1 MVNLTITS
9 AELIVDTEPVEI
21 NVTLTGFGSQ
31 SIINDGLFKR
41 ASDNIIYSE
50 SLAISTSKG
59 NITDFTNI
67 SEVVSISKEM
77 FRFYDEQFS
86 NIEYVALDVLPSI
99 SDSSNFYETENFIVD
114 KLVSENY
121 NLFETIQY
129 SMDIVLIDISSI
141 YESFGITTDKVLS
154 DTGSISEV
162 VTSVTDYYRNFS
174 DIVTLFEI
182 TDLPMPETVT
192 DDSSY
197 TDTYTLSIGKV
208 LNDISILN
216 EILSIDISALI
227 NTDIANISEV
237 ISTNPNIAKID
248 ITNNYE
254 STYYNIDKV
263 SSDVISMSE
272 VLIGYKQDYFLSDYV
287 EPGYVGTI
295 INM

>member
-31 SIINDGLFKR
+31 SIINGGLFKR
-41 ASDNIIYSE
+41 VSDNITYSE
-50 SLAISTSKG
+50 SLAISISKD

-67 SEVVSISKEM
+67 SEIVNISKEM

-86 NIEYVALDVLPSI
+86 NIEYVVLDILPST
-99 SDSSNFYETENFIVD
+99 SDVSNFYETKNFTVD

-121 NLFETIQY
+121 TLFETIQY
-129 SMDIVLIDISSI
+129 SMDIILVDTSSI

-174 DIVTLFEI
+174 DLVTLFEI

-192 DDSSY
+192 DDNNYTDSY
-197 TDTYTLSIGKV
+197 TLLVIKV
-208 LNDISILN
+208 LNDVSILN
-216 EILSIDISALI
+216 EIVSIDISALI

-237 ISTNPNIAKID
+237 ISTNPNIVKID
-248 ITNNYE
+248 ITNSYE

-263 SSDVISMSE
+263 SSDVVNMSE
-272 VLIGYKQDYFLSDYV
+272 VLIGYKQDYFSSDYV